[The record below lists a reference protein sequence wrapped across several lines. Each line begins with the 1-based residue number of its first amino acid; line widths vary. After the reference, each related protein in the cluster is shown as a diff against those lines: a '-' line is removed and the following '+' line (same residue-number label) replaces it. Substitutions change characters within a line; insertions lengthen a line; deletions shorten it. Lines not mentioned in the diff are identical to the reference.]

1 MAEIQEVMLLI
12 LTHYG
17 HSYLMHKI
25 LNNVLIMFKRCYFEY
40 SSLLLQNMQ
49 VLLMYNVYSC
59 TTISLIVI
67 PSENLRVVLMFTVS
81 YDGCVT
87 YQIINQLEVSI
98 GPTGR
103 VSNADKL

>member
-12 LTHYG
+12 LTHG

-25 LNNVLIMFKRCYFEY
+25 SNNVLIIFKRCYSEY

-49 VLLMYNVYSC
+49 LLLMYNLYSC

-67 PSENLRVVLMFTVS
+67 PSENLEVVLLLTVC

-87 YQIINQLEVSI
+87 YQIINQLSSAYAIVCTFHFSF
-98 GPTGR
+98 
-103 VSNADKL
+103 